1 MADSDSPTISGQEV
15 SPEETSESDL
25 HPEKQSEVKP
35 KPSKSGKSK
44 LQWGFGLGLAYY
56 INYFRPMLP
65 T

>member
-44 LQWGFGLGLAYY
+44 FQWGLGLAYY
-56 INYFRPMLP
+56 LY
-65 T
+65 